1 MWCNLNMWFFKY
13 ARGQTDRQTVYR
25 NANGNTSHNY
35 RREVKRKLENVTK
48 NKAGLIMPTHILYL
62 F

>member
-1 MWCNLNMWFFKY
+1 MWFFKY